1 MLLPALKKEL
11 PTIKKREAVAVPDEG
26 LVKIPV
32 IEESNHEENGV
43 TPPVTKVANVP
54 EIIH

>member
-1 MLLPALKKEL
+1 MPALKKEL

-32 IEESNHEENGV
+32 IEEPNHEENGV
-43 TPPVTKVANVP
+43 TPPMTKVANVP